1 VREEVLAAAKEMHQ
15 MNLVEGTAGNVSAR
29 MPDGSICITPSSV
42 SYEAMTLDDLVLVDL
57 DGQKLDGERSPSSE
71 KSLHLAC
78 YKAFDDVHA
87 VIHSH
92 PVYATMFAIT
102 HQPIPACIDEVTIY
116 VGGDVPVADYGAS
129 GTDELGDNVVAK
141 LTGLSAVLMANHGLV
156 TVGAN
161 PHKALHVAALVN
173 RTAQIVWGARL
184 LGQEQS
190 LPADVNQGFKD
201 IYAFLRQH
209 PEF

>member
-1 VREEVLAAAKEMHQ
+1 VLAAAKEMHQ

-201 IYAFLRQH
+201 IYGFLRQH